1 MGKKS
6 RLKKERQLQE
16 MPGERSRLKKEQR
29 LQETQMYEP
38 PLIIAELINEYLD
51 AEVVLYEEA
60 DTTVFRN
67 QLATSDSL
75 HNCLQ
80 NEVKRL
86 GIDEEE
92 FAIAYTHIVNT
103 MINAPP
109 DDLSKP

>member
-16 MPGERSRLKKEQR
+16 VPGERSRLKKEQR

-60 DTTVFRN
+60 DATVFRN
-67 QLATSDSL
+67 QLVTLSSL
-75 HNCLQ
+75 RSCVQ
-80 NEVKRL
+80 SEIERL

-92 FAIAYTHIVNT
+92 FAIAFTHMVNIMADT
-103 MINAPP
+103 PP
-109 DDLSKP
+109 DNLSRA